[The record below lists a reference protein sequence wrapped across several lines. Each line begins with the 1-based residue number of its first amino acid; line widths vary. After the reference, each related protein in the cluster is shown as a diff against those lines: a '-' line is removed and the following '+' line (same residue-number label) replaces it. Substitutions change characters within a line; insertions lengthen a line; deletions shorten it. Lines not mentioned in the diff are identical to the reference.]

1 MKLLK
6 IISILA
12 MFVFMNLSCSKPMS
26 EGLSSKRNHV
36 TGLSPEQSSLLENQ
50 NVTTEFKTVI
60 HPTIISEKMYS
71 RTDTALVYLYSDL
84 H

>member
-1 MKLLK
+1 
-6 IISILA
+6 

-71 RTDTALVYLYSDL
+71 RTDTALVYIYSDL